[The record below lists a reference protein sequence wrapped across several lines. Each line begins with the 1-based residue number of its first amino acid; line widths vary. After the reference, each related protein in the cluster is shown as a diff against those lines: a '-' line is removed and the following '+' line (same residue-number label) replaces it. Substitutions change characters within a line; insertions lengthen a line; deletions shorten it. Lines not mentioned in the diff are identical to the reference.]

1 MLPFD
6 LENDVNLTGF
16 YYDEAKTIAK
26 YKVEQNEE
34 RLKTPK
40 LEKYKQSD
48 MYIHA
53 NQKWTLFEDVA
64 DNDFTPLVKTILDDK
79 KSIVINGRAGAV
91 KAHSLLIYK
100 LV

>member
-6 LENDVNLTGF
+6 LENDVNLKRF

-26 YKVEQNEE
+26 YKVEQKDE

-40 LEKYKQSD
+40 LEKYKRSD
-48 MYIHA
+48 MYIHV
-53 NQKWTLFEDVA
+53 NQKLTLFEDVA

-79 KSIVINGRAGAV
+79 K
-91 KAHSLLIYK
+91 
-100 LV
+100 